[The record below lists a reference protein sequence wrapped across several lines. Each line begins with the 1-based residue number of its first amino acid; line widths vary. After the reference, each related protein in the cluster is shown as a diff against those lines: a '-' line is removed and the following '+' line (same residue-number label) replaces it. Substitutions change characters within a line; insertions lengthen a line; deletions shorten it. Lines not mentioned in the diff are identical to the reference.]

1 MSVEAGRWKNSI
13 CAMTVPRQNGK
24 NALIE
29 MVELYYTVE
38 LSLRVLHT
46 AHEVKTARKA
56 FLRIASFFENPKK
69 YPELADMVQE
79 VRRTNGQE
87 AIVLNNG
94 GSIEFAARSKSSGR
108 GFSTDVLVLDE
119 IQECTSESIAALL
132 PVISASAMP
141 QQILVGTVPG
151 PTANGEVFTGIRND
165 AFEGKNPRLSWME
178 WSADKDAD
186 LDDIQTW
193 LDANPAAGIR
203 LQLDTIRD
211 ERSVMDDETF
221 MRERLGIWDAVVSN
235 AVIDA
240 TSWGLVADGASQA
253 GDQLAFAVDISPDRS
268 QASVGVAGMREDG
281 LYHVEV
287 IENRRGTDWVLSY
300 LTALVAQWG
309 PVAVVVDGPASSLVP
324 ELEQLEVPVHKLSP
338 SEFGAACGL
347 FYDSVMNRAM
357 RHPNQPLFN
366 SAIESAR
373 KRPLG
378 DMWAW
383 GRKNAASD
391 ITPVVA
397 ATLALYGLVTGKP
410 IKRKK
415 RTRKALVL

>member
-1 MSVEAGRWKNSI
+1 
-13 CAMTVPRQNGK
+13 MTVPRQNGK

-29 MVELYYTVE
+29 MTELYYTVE
-38 LSLRVLHT
+38 LSLRILHT

-56 FLRIASFFENPKK
+56 FLRVASFFENPKK

-79 VRRTNGQE
+79 IRRTNGQE

-108 GFSTDVLVLDE
+108 GFSVDVLILDE
-119 IQECTSESIAALL
+119 VQECTSEAIAALL
-132 PVISASAMP
+132 PTISASPMP

-151 PTANGEVFTGIRND
+151 PSANGEVFEGLRND
-165 AFEGKNPRLSWME
+165 AFEGNNPRLSWME

-186 LDDIQTW
+186 LDDIGTW

-203 LQLDTIRD
+203 LLLDTIRD

-268 QASVGVAGMREDG
+268 MASVAVAGARPDG

-287 IENRRGTDWVLSY
+287 IENRQGTDWVIPY
-300 LTALVAQWG
+300 LAALVAQWG
-309 PVAVVVDGPASSLVP
+309 PVAVVVDGPASSLIP
-324 ELEQLEVPVHKLSP
+324 ELSGLEVPVHKLSP
-338 SEFGAACGL
+338 AEFGAACGL
-347 FYDSVMNRAM
+347 FYDSVMNAAL

-366 SAIESAR
+366 TAVEAAR
-373 KRPLG
+373 KRPIG
-378 DMWAW
+378 DMWGW
-383 GRKNAASD
+383 GRKNATSD

-397 ATLALYGLVTGKP
+397 ATLALYGFVTGKP
-410 IKRKK
+410 VKRKK
-415 RTRKALVL
+415 RTRKAMVLG